1 MLPNLQATAGRW
13 ALRVLCSLAV
23 IGLVGA
29 LAWQHGYQAAATSA
43 EARATAEALARTRAA
58 LAGAQQALQA
68 RAAAAE
74 HDAATL
80 ARLGLRVARISATEA
95 QLTER
100 LAHVQL
106 LAAAADAA
114 PCAAAPGADGAA
126 DPALSDAAVR
136 LWNGALFAAS
146 GASAPAAVHPCTAAD
161 AALGACAPGPAVTL
175 SQAWANHITNAAA
188 CAAQREQLS
197 ELIATVRQR
206 EAAQAEAAGPTPT
219 QSKGLEP

>member
-29 LAWQHGYQAAATSA
+29 LAWQHGYQAAAASA
-43 EARATAEALARTRAA
+43 EARATKEALARTRAT
-58 LAGAQQALQA
+58 LAGTQQALQA
-68 RAAAAE
+68 RTAAAE

-106 LAAAADAA
+106 LSADAA
-114 PCAAAPGADGAA
+114 PCAAAPGADGT
-126 DPALSDAAVR
+126 ALSDDAVS

-146 GASAPAAVHPCTAAD
+146 GASAPAAAHPCTAAD
-161 AALGACAPGPAVTL
+161 AARGACAPGPAVTL
-175 SQAWANHITNAAA
+175 SQAWANHITNATA

-206 EAAQAEAAGPTPT
+206 QQAAQAEAAGPSYT

>member
-1 MLPNLQATAGRW
+1 MLLPDLQATAGRW

-43 EARATAEALARTRAA
+43 EARATKEALARTRAT
-58 LAGAQQALQA
+58 LAGTQQALQA
-68 RAAAAE
+68 RTAAAE

-106 LAAAADAA
+106 LSADAA

-126 DPALSDAAVR
+126 DPALSDDAVS

-146 GASAPAAVHPCTAAD
+146 GASAPAAAHPCTAAD

-206 EAAQAEAAGPTPT
+206 QAAQAEAAGPTPT
-219 QSKGLEP
+219 HSKGLEP

>member
-43 EARATAEALARTRAA
+43 EARATKEALARTRAT
-58 LAGAQQALQA
+58 LAGTQHALQA
-68 RAAAAE
+68 RTAAAE

-106 LAAAADAA
+106 LAADAA
-114 PCAAAPGADGAA
+114 PCAAALGADGAA
-126 DPALSDAAVR
+126 DPALSDDAVR

-146 GASAPAAVHPCTAAD
+146 GASAPAAAHPCTAAD

-206 EAAQAEAAGPTPT
+206 QAAQAEAAGPTPT
-219 QSKGLEP
+219 HSKGLEP

>member
-29 LAWQHGYQAAATSA
+29 LAWQHGYQAAAASA
-43 EARATAEALARTRAA
+43 EARATREALARTRAT
-58 LAGAQQALQA
+58 LAGTQQALQA
-68 RAAAAE
+68 RTAAAE

-100 LAHVQL
+100 LAHVHL
-106 LAAAADAA
+106 LATAS
-114 PCAAAPGADGAA
+114 PCAAELGTTAHA
-126 DPALSDAAVR
+126 DPALSDEAVG

-146 GASAPAAVHPCTAAD
+146 AASAPAAAHPCTAAD
-161 AALGACAPGPAVTL
+161 AARGACAPEPAVTL
-175 SQAWANHITNAAA
+175 SQAWANHITNATA

-206 EAAQAEAAGPTPT
+206 QQAAQAEAAGPTPT
-219 QSKGLEP
+219 NSKGLEP

>member
-1 MLPNLQATAGRW
+1 MLPNLQAAAARW

-29 LAWQHGYQAAATSA
+29 MAWQRGYSAAQASA
-43 EARATAEALARTRAA
+43 EAKDTREALARTRAT
-58 LAGAQQALQA
+58 LAGTQQALQA

-100 LAHVQL
+100 LAHVQIL
-106 LAAAADAA
+106 EAAPVACPADPVLSADAVGVWNSALSPADGPASAAAAH
-114 PCAAAPGADGAA
+114 PCAPAA
-126 DPALSDAAVR
+126 
-136 LWNGALFAAS
+136 AAS
-146 GASAPAAVHPCTAAD
+146 AACAAGASAI
-161 AALGACAPGPAVTL
+161 TL
-175 SQAWANHITNAAA
+175 SQAWANHVTNAAA

-206 EAAQAEAAGPTPT
+206 QQAAQAQAAGPAPT
-219 QSKGLEP
+219 DSKGLEP

>member
-1 MLPNLQATAGRW
+1 MLFPNLQATAGRW

-29 LAWQHGYQAAATSA
+29 LAWQHGYQAAAASA
-43 EARATAEALARTRAA
+43 EARATKEALARTRAT
-58 LAGAQQALQA
+58 LAGTQQALQA
-68 RAAAAE
+68 RTAAAE

-106 LAAAADAA
+106 LAAADAA
-114 PCAAAPGADGAA
+114 PCAAAPGAAAPA
-126 DPALSDAAVR
+126 DPALSDDAVR

-146 GASAPAAVHPCTAAD
+146 AASAPAAAHPCTAAD

-206 EAAQAEAAGPTPT
+206 QAAQAEAAGPTPT